1 MSNEEKSK
9 KGYQWRFFRSGGF
22 DQVRIETA
30 DDLRHLGEL
39 DQKLWSV
46 LACPT
51 SGLEFDSLTASL
63 TTTCLCSTA
72 PERTASAAPTSRAST
87 VPSATATPASSTR
100 PAAVPMSWPRS
111 AVPDPRRL
119 PLPTSADLGQGLMS
133 AGPG

>member
-51 SGLEFDSLTASL
+51 SGLEFDTRTLQVLDSDGDGRIRV
-63 TTTCLCSTA
+63 
-72 PERTASAAPTSRAST
+72 PEIVAAARWVCT
-87 VPSATATPASSTR
+87 VLKD
-100 PAAVPMSWPRS
+100 
-111 AVPDPRRL
+111 PDVLFRGVDGL
-119 PLPTSADLGQGLMS
+119 PLAAIDADNPEG
-133 AGPG
+133 A

>member
-51 SGLEFDSLTASL
+51 SGLEFDTRTLQVLDSDGDGRIRV
-63 TTTCLCSTA
+63 
-72 PERTASAAPTSRAST
+72 PEIVAATRWVCT
-87 VPSATATPASSTR
+87 VLKDPDVLFRGVDGLPLAAIDADNPEGAKLLATAR
-100 PAAVPMSWPRS
+100 KVL
-111 AVPDPRRL
+111 DYI
-119 PLPTSADLGQGLMS
+119 G
-133 AGPG
+133 